1 MSTDVRTARQGAED
15 GFHEIQLSGKQLV
28 FLFMA
33 TTVVSIVIF
42 LCGVLVGRGA
52 RVEASPEFVEAGAP
66 APADQAAAPTAGD
79 PVVNSAAPAQATTPA
94 DAGTPTKAD
103 NEDFNYMNMLKAE
116 QSTNEVPQP
125 PAETTAEP
133 PAATAAV
140 LQPPADPPTSTKPL
154 EEAPPAAAPGPA
166 TPPAAAPVNA
176 VAAPTKPAAAGG
188 LTIQV
193 AALKERSEADR
204 VAKRLQSKGYE
215 AYVAEPAPGTA
226 MFRVRVGHF
235 SDKSEAEKVK
245 NRLAK
250 EEKFRPWVTR

>member
-52 RVEASPEFVEAGAP
+52 RVEASPEFVEAGAV
-66 APADQAAAPTAGD
+66 APAAQAVPTTGE
-79 PVVNSAAPAQATTPA
+79 PVVNSAAPAQAATPG
-94 DAGTPTKAD
+94 DAGEPTKAGT
-103 NEDFNYMNMLKAE
+103 EDFNYMTMLKAE
-116 QSTNEVPQP
+116 QSTDEVPQP
-125 PAETTAEP
+125 PAETAAEP
-133 PAATAAV
+133 PAAAAAV
-140 LQPPADPPTSTKPL
+140 LQPPADPPTSTTPL
-154 EEAPPAAAPGPA
+154 EKTPPGAAPAPAKAPAAAPTAAAVAPP
-166 TPPAAAPVNA
+166 TPAA
-176 VAAPTKPAAAGG
+176 GS

-193 AALKERSEADR
+193 AALKERAEADR
-204 VAKRLQSKGYE
+204 IAKRLQAKGYD
-215 AYVAEPAPGTA
+215 AYVADPAPGTA

-235 SDKSEAEKVK
+235 GEKSEADKVK

>member
-1 MSTDVRTARQGAED
+1 MSSEVRTARQGAED

-52 RVEASPEFVEAGAP
+52 RVEATPEFIDATVP
-66 APADQAAAPTAGD
+66 ATSAAPPTTGE
-79 PVVNSAAPAQATTPA
+79 PVVNSAAPAQANAP
-94 DAGTPTKAD
+94 DPGTPTKVD
-103 NEDFNYMNMLKAE
+103 SDDFNYMDMLKAE
-116 QSTNEVPQP
+116 QATNEVPQP
-125 PAETTAEP
+125 PAE
-133 PAATAAV
+133 PAAEAPSAAASV

-154 EEAPPAAAPGPA
+154 EKVTAPAAPPAPPAAAPSNA
-166 TPPAAAPVNA
+166 A
-176 VAAPTKPAAAGG
+176 VAAAKPAASGG

-193 AALKERSEADR
+193 AALRERSEADR
-204 VAKRLQSKGYE
+204 IAKRLQSKGYE
-215 AYVAEPAPGTA
+215 AYVADPAPGTA

-235 SDKSEAEKVK
+235 SDRSEADKVK